1 MSTKKLKVNDK
12 VKRAQGHGCHG
23 IIKDIRAESMGS
35 ISDTREK
42 PLLVTVQWDNGTLS
56 TFAPESLEVV
66 K

>member
-12 VKRAQGHGCHG
+12 VKRAQGQGCHG
-23 IIKDIRAESMGS
+23 TIKDIRAESMGS

-56 TFAPESLEVV
+56 TFAPESLEAV